1 MFRDMELERPR
12 KIDQRNRAQIS
23 DLRQMLHLEFER
35 RVAKNPSYSLR
46 AFAKALGIYHATLS
60 ALMSGAR
67 PFTVKSAR
75 SISVALGL
83 SPTAVANH
91 ANETPAA
98 KRKAAL
104 LIDPVADD
112 EYSLEANWRHD
123 ALLEC
128 LQLPKQSH
136 ETRSLAASLGFTA
149 AEVMSSLQLLERR
162 RMIQRATDGSWRP
175 LVRNTSN
182 ILGHLETSAARRRYQ
197 KELLEK
203 SQTALEEIA
212 IEKRDHTSI
221 TMTIDEED
229 MPELK
234 EIIRDYRRKVM
245 AFAQRKGAKPNHVYQ
260 LQISLFPLT
269 KEPSK

>member
-1 MFRDMELERPR
+1 MFRGMELERPR
-12 KIDQRNRAQIS
+12 KIDKRTNGPTG
-23 DLRQMLHLEFER
+23 DLRQMLQLEFER
-35 RVAKNPSYSLR
+35 RVAKNPRYSLR
-46 AFAKALGIYHATLS
+46 AYAKTLGIYHATLS

-67 PFTVKSAR
+67 PFTLKSAR

-83 SPTAVANH
+83 SPTAVAEF

-136 ETRSLAASLGFTA
+136 DTRSLAASLGFTV

-162 RMIQRATDGSWRP
+162 RMIKRSTDGSWRP
-175 LVRNTSN
+175 VARNTSN
-182 ILGHLETSAARRRYQ
+182 ILGQLETSAARRRYQ